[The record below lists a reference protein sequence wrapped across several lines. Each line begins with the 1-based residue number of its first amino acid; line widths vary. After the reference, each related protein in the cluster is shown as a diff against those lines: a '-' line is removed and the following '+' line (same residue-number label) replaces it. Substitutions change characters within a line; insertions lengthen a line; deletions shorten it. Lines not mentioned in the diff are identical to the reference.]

1 MGFWV
6 LFVVCIS
13 FYIIFEL
20 IDRGLYEISIRI
32 YFQLIIISTWYI
44 VVYIN
49 IYTTITYYRSIKYIT
64 NW

>member
-6 LFVVCIS
+6 LFVVYIS

-20 IDRGLYEISIRI
+20 IDHGLYEISIRI

-44 VVYIN
+44 SRYIN
-49 IYTTITYYRSIKYIT
+49 IYRTITYYRSIKYIT